1 VIDYFL
7 KHEPSYKLRGL
18 TRNPTSK
25 SAVTLSKEGVDVVQ
39 ADLDDLETLKAA
51 FSGATAIFAYTA
63 FNVILSSQEAVEK
76 FQLGKVAFLGQAAY
90 EIELRQGKNI
100 ADAAAGVPELHR
112 LVWSTL
118 SNAKKW
124 SNGQYQHVYHFDAK
138 AAVTDYM
145 VGLKGLEGKVSTV
158 QMGFFADN
166 VARLTDL
173 LGLKKVRSS

>member
-1 VIDYFL
+1 
-7 KHEPSYKLRGL
+7 
-18 TRNPTSK
+18 
-25 SAVTLSKEGVDVVQ
+25 
-39 ADLDDLETLKAA
+39 
-51 FSGATAIFAYTA
+51 
-63 FNVILSSQEAVEK
+63 VILSSQEAVEK